1 MKKSCSDFG
10 RDSGRVPSSLVKYFC
25 NIGRRNS
32 FDKFM
37 SFQRCEINRRCDSMA
52 LWHSVI
58 DTNNLNYLLNPTPI
72 SVLNLKFMKRTTS
85 KLYVRASKCFFVVF
99 FDAKFY
105 FMVKIVSHVQSF
117 MSSSGKCFNVY
128 DVAWRYVWLL
138 IPQVNW
144 KTSTST
150 LLTAFASVLRNKRIS
165 VLELNFRYPR
175 FHSLKNSVL
184 STT

>member
-1 MKKSCSDFG
+1 MLNMKKSCSDFG

-85 KLYVRASKCFFVVF
+85 KLYVLTCKQMFFCCIFWCEILFYGENCF
-99 FDAKFY
+99 ARSKFY
-105 FMVKIVSHVQSF
+105 VIQRKMFQCLWCCM
-117 MSSSGKCFNVY
+117 
-128 DVAWRYVWLL
+128 
-138 IPQVNW
+138 
-144 KTSTST
+144 T
-150 LLTAFASVLRNKRIS
+150 LRMIINPAG
-165 VLELNFRYPR
+165 
-175 FHSLKNSVL
+175 
-184 STT
+184 